1 MPHVTAK
8 KMEKAKLTERILA
21 KRLIPGVPSAMTE
34 LRQQVDSLTADIPF
48 PALVCAD
55 GHAAGLNFG
64 RITDLG
70 SIFCMPLEA
79 RIVPCPIA
87 AFISTHVGTTT
98 DSNRQECAN

>member
-55 GHAAGLNFG
+55 GHAAGLTSAESLILAPSFAC
-64 RITDLG
+64 RSRLG
-70 SIFCMPLEA
+70 SCL
-79 RIVPCPIA
+79 V
-87 AFISTHVGTTT
+87 
-98 DSNRQECAN
+98 Q